1 MATETTDKVRTIL
14 AEYKEVDPSEISAE
28 SSFEA
33 LELDSLDV
41 VEIVM
46 LLEDEFG
53 VSLEMSPDLK
63 KVSDVV
69 ALIEA
74 KQQ

>member
-1 MATETTDKVRTIL
+1 MTFDKVAEIL
-14 AEYKEVDPSEISAE
+14 AEYKDMDAADIKPE
-28 SSFEA
+28 SSFEELA
-33 LELDSLDV
+33 LDSLDI

-46 LLEDEFG
+46 QLEDEFN

-69 ALIEA
+69 ALIDSE
-74 KQQ
+74 K